1 MSGLF
6 DTIFSFFLSSHP
18 FSVAFQQ
25 AWVGFSLFIR
35 IIFSIFGN
43 FIAAISFIIGVSF
56 FIIPLYFLYFLLS

>member
-6 DTIFSFFLSSHP
+6 GAIFSFFRSSHP
-18 FSVAFQQ
+18 FSVVSQQ
-25 AWVGFSLFIR
+25 ASAGFSLFLR